1 MAEKRTKA
9 KTKLP
14 VKPGSTAADVPDEK
28 PPVPGHPGAAAT
40 IAQTPDGRIT
50 VCVHIVNVCG
60 CGGAAGGEAPLNV
73 EAEFS
78 GPAGHPSGGPD
89 DPENY
94 YLDDPGSRDAVT
106 PFTVKDGATKSVVPK
121 LAQRVLTRTST
132 IKSVQPAQWSN
143 KVAINNKTNV
153 LTGDFHAAPFF
164 FGTRKIGTTTYTQ
177 GYAII
182 RSTKDP
188 GGDPY
193 ALYRAPGSGESTY
206 SWASL
211 PEPSTTERLTPTRVT
226 ISKIARFTNGSA
238 EVTVNYTEAAPVNG
252 WYLVVVPHNVAVVG
266 TTTESNYNAQG
277 ASAKATTTLG
287 GQKVTVPI
295 VQTEILYAF
304 LVDGDPSVSNK
315 DLPKVVSNVHWLAT

>member
-40 IAQTPDGRIT
+40 IAQSPDGRIT

-60 CGGAAGGEAPLNV
+60 CGGGGDTAPNL
-73 EAEFS
+73 EPEFG

-94 YLDDPGSRDAVT
+94 YLDNTGLRDAVT
-106 PFTVKDGATKSVVPK
+106 PFTVKDGATKTVVPK
-121 LAQRVLTRTST
+121 LAQRVLTRTNG
-132 IKSVQPAQWSN
+132 IKTVQPKEWGN
-143 KVAINNKTNV
+143 KVAINNKGDV

-164 FGTRKIGTTTYTQ
+164 FGTRKIAGVTYSQ
-177 GYAII
+177 GYCII
-182 RSTKDP
+182 RATKDP
-188 GGDPY
+188 GGHPY
-193 ALYRAPGSGESTY
+193 ALYRAPASGETTY

-226 ISKIARFTNGSA
+226 ISKIERFTNGSA

-266 TTTESNYNAQG
+266 AATESNYNAQG

-287 GQKVTVPI
+287 GQKVTVSI

-304 LVDGDPSVSNK
+304 LVDGDPNVSNK

>member
-14 VKPGSTAADVPDEK
+14 VTPGSTHADVPDEK
-28 PPVPGHPGAAAT
+28 PPVAAHPGATAT
-40 IAQTPDGRIT
+40 IAQTPDGRVT

-60 CGGAAGGEAPLNV
+60 CGGGGESAQNPAP
-73 EAEFS
+73 EFS
-78 GPAGHPSGGPD
+78 GPTGEPAGGPD
-89 DPENY
+89 NPENY
-94 YLDDPGSRDAVT
+94 YLDDPGLRDAVT
-106 PFTVKDGATKSVVPK
+106 PFTVKNGATKAVVSK
-121 LAQRVLTRTST
+121 LAQRVLTRTNG
-132 IKSVQPAQWSN
+132 IKTVQPKEWEN
-143 KVAINNKTNV
+143 KVAINNKYNL

-164 FGTRKIGTTTYTQ
+164 FGTRKIGTTTYSQ

-193 ALYRAPGSGESTY
+193 ALYRAPASGETTY

-226 ISKIARFTNGSA
+226 ISKIERFTNGSA
-238 EVTVNYTEAAPVNG
+238 EVTVNYTEAAPANG

-266 TTTESNYNAQG
+266 TATESNYNAQG

-304 LVDGDPSVSNK
+304 LVDGDPNVSNK

>member
-1 MAEKRTKA
+1 LAEKRTKA

-14 VKPGSTAADVPDEK
+14 VTPGSTHADVPDEK
-28 PPVPGHPGAAAT
+28 PPVAAHPGATAT
-40 IAQTPDGRIT
+40 IAQTPDGRVT

-60 CGGAAGGEAPLNV
+60 CGGGGESAQNPAP
-73 EAEFS
+73 EFS
-78 GPAGHPSGGPD
+78 GPTGEPAGGPD
-89 DPENY
+89 NPENY
-94 YLDDPGSRDAVT
+94 YLDDPGLRDAVT
-106 PFTVKDGATKSVVPK
+106 PFTVKNGATKAVVSK
-121 LAQRVLTRTST
+121 LAQRVLTRTNG
-132 IKSVQPAQWSN
+132 IKTVQPKEWEN
-143 KVAINNKTNV
+143 KVAINNKYNL

-164 FGTRKIGTTTYTQ
+164 FGTRKIGTTTYSQ

-193 ALYRAPGSGESTY
+193 ALYRAPASGETTY

-226 ISKIARFTNGSA
+226 ISKIERFTNGSA
-238 EVTVNYTEAAPVNG
+238 EVTVNYTEAAPANG

-266 TTTESNYNAQG
+266 TATESNYNAQG

-304 LVDGDPSVSNK
+304 LVDGDPNVSNK